1 VEQRISPRL
10 RVHQLSVLEAMGIL
24 TRQRLPGERRTS
36 AAPSVAAASTSA
48 DNQRA
53 SKGLKEFLWHLSD
66 VERGH
71 MLDLGPI
78 SQATVDFFTARK
90 FKLYSNDLLREWGRF
105 LAAEKRDRRL
115 AAAAAGAAGGTAPKE
130 DAEADPAV
138 LAQRF
143 IATRFDYPRE
153 TFHGVLA
160 WDLLDYFVPELAAP
174 FVARLHEIVR
184 PGGAVLAVLH
194 SRAPE
199 TLHRYRVRDAE
210 TLEFVPAQ
218 EQVKFVRVLPNR
230 EVLNLFSQFRSSKT
244 FVGRDQI
251 REAMFT
257 R

>member
-1 VEQRISPRL
+1 
-10 RVHQLSVLEAMGIL
+10 MGIL
-24 TRQRLPGERRTS
+24 TRQRLPGERQPG
-36 AAPSVAAASTSA
+36 AGPSAASTAAVES
-48 DNQRA
+48 DIQRT

-78 SQATVDFFTARK
+78 SQATVDFFIARK
-90 FKLYSNDLLREWGRF
+90 FKLYSNDLLREWTRF

-115 AAAAAGAAGGTAPKE
+115 ATAAAGAAGGPAPKPDE
-130 DAEADPAV
+130 EAERIA
-138 LAQRF
+138 LAQKF

-160 WDLLDYFVPELAAP
+160 WDLLDYFSPELAAP

-184 PGGAVLAVLH
+184 PGGVVLAVLH
-194 SRAPE
+194 SRVPE

-210 TLEFVPAQ
+210 TLEFLPAQ
-218 EQVKFVRVLPNR
+218 ETIKFARVLPNR
-230 EVLNLFSQFRSSKT
+230 EVLNLFSHFRSSKT

>member
-1 VEQRISPRL
+1 
-10 RVHQLSVLEAMGIL
+10 MGIL
-24 TRQRLPGERRTS
+24 TRQRLPGERQPRASNSIAS
-36 AAPSVAAASTSA
+36 AAAVAP

-66 VERGH
+66 VERGCI
-71 MLDLGPI
+71 LDLGPI
-78 SQATVDFFTARK
+78 SQATVDFFTGKK
-90 FKLYSNDLLREWGRF
+90 FKLYSNDLLREWTRF

-115 AAAAAGAAGGTAPKE
+115 ATAAGAAAAGGPAGGTLPKPDDE
-130 DAEADPAV
+130 GDRAV
-138 LAQRF
+138 LALKF
-143 IATRFDYPRE
+143 VSTRIDYPRE

-160 WDLLDYFVPELAAP
+160 WDLLDYFTPELAAP
-174 FVARLHEIVR
+174 FVTRLHEIVR

-199 TLHRYRVRDAE
+199 IQHRYRVRDAE
-210 TLEFVPAQ
+210 TVEFLPAQ
-218 EQVKFVRVLPNR
+218 ETVKFVRVLPNR